1 MIELLKIK
9 WLTFRARRLYWR
21 LDRLYGCFDCGNSL
35 MEYMV
40 PAAKQERKKLLA
52 ICRLLKRRFQN
63 RPTTTISTGPR

>member
-9 WLTFRARRLYWR
+9 LLTFRAKRLYWR

-35 MEYMV
+35 TEYMV

-52 ICRLLKRRFQN
+52 ICRLLKRFQQ
-63 RPTTTISTGPR
+63 RPKTTKSTGPR